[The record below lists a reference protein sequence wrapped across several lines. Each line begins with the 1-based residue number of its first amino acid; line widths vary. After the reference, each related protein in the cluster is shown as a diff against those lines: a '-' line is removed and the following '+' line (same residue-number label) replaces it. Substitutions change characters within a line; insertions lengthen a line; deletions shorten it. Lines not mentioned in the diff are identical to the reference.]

1 MIILNVFN
9 TIRYKRKTIGK
20 QKERAIDY
28 YYRDIKNWKM
38 IGRNKITGPN
48 NRDPL
53 LSYPNA
59 AAISQIVTEIERY
72 MYMLTRIV

>member
-1 MIILNVFN
+1 
-9 TIRYKRKTIGK
+9 
-20 QKERAIDY
+20 
-28 YYRDIKNWKM
+28 M
-38 IGRNKITGPN
+38 IGRNNMIHDN
-48 NRDPL
+48 MYPL

>member
-1 MIILNVFN
+1 
-9 TIRYKRKTIGK
+9 
-20 QKERAIDY
+20 
-28 YYRDIKNWKM
+28 M

-48 NRDPL
+48 NMYPL